1 MSYLNYFG
9 FTCIPFHKSNPHIW
23 AHEEI
28 NDLEDKFRR
37 LIEVPGVGLLV
48 GEPGVGKTSAMTYVM
63 SKVKGPKIKYIYISE
78 TDFSRNEVYLVIA
91 NKLSVEPVSKRSV
104 VWRHIKEQII
114 HMFENQGVTP
124 VIIIDEAHNLPD
136 VFFRDLP
143 SFLNFNMDSQDP
155 LVLWLIGSPRLSSK
169 LQAPSFEA
177 LNSRI
182 RLWHTISAI
191 NDFEQF
197 KEFIGH
203 GFKQAGAE
211 ASILSDTGVST
222 LFGATKGRA
231 REVSNIII
239 NALQKSAIKEYK
251 HIPDEILEQ
260 AILETR

>member
-9 FTCIPFHKSNPHIW
+9 FTSTPFHKSNHKIW
-23 AHEEI
+23 ANEEV

-37 LIEVPGVGLLV
+37 LVEVPGVGLLI
-48 GEPGVGKTSAMTYVM
+48 GEPGVGKTSAMNYVM
-63 SKVKGPKIKYIYISE
+63 DRVKGPKIRYIYISE
-78 TDFSRNEVYLVIA
+78 TDFSRNEVYLIIA
-91 NKLSVEPVSKRSV
+91 DKLGIDPVSKRSII
-104 VWRHIKEQII
+104 WRHIKEQIV

-143 SFLNFNMDSQDP
+143 SFLNFNMDSHDP

-169 LQAPSFEA
+169 LQSSIFES

-191 NDFEQF
+191 NDFDAF
-197 KEFIGH
+197 KEFISH
-203 GFKQAGAE
+203 GFKQSGAQ
-211 ASILSDTGVST
+211 ANILSETGLNT
-222 LFGATKGRA
+222 LFVASKGRA

-239 NALQKSAIKEYK
+239 NALQKSAMKECK
-251 HIPDEILEQ
+251 HIPDDILEQ